1 MVSFC
6 FALFHFNRRD
16 LRFCFLRKEEPK
28 AQRAGVLERTPIRWA
43 LGSGGREAGRD
54 SPPSAGRAPAGRAGD
69 RKEHRATRSLR
80 STSGHAARGGE
91 PGALRPS
98 VRLCSIYS
106 FVLCQDRR
114 LLPRP
119 PSDEQPRPGQEQ
131 TLSWPL
137 LSWGA
142 PTPTGQDQAAPAPAA
157 LPSLFRFCWASTP
170 RCWRHSPSAA
180 GGGSAGTDGS
190 W

>member
-1 MVSFC
+1 MGSG
-6 FALFHFNRRD
+6 L
-16 LRFCFLRKEEPK
+16 
-28 AQRAGVLERTPIRWA
+28 RWA
-43 LGSGGREAGRD
+43 RGRKRQPSVCRS
-54 SPPSAGRAPAGRAGD
+54 SPCSEGWGPQGAQGHTVPALDKRTCCRGWG
-69 RKEHRATRSLR
+69 
-80 STSGHAARGGE
+80 ARGS
-91 PGALRPS
+91 PS

-114 LLPRP
+114 LLPWP

-137 LSWGA
+137 LSWEA
-142 PTPTGQDQAAPAPAA
+142 PAPTGQDQAAPAPAA

-170 RCWRHSPSAA
+170 RCRRYSPSAS